1 MTSPKKL
8 EANRRNALKST
19 GPRTPA
25 GKARSSRNGAR
36 HGLYAVDPAL
46 PGLERRETWEA
57 HREGV
62 LRSLAPDGYLEEV
75 LSERV
80 AFLLWRLRRVARY
93 EREAVLAS
101 WKRAEDVPSFHAV
114 AGGTSLLSPED
125 YRSAREEAAQD
136 LRFLESLA
144 GLPEDARL
152 DREDA
157 ASAFW
162 AVHHEADERVET
174 EGFSVSVPGL
184 PDGED
189 DFDAF
194 DAWTAGLFRVAV
206 ETYAGAVGSSPEVF
220 YRETLDALRYKRDT
234 AERNEKKAFEA
245 RQAERHERL
254 LLKGELVDKVT
265 KYETT
270 VERSLFRTLHEL
282 QRLQAAR
289 AGGPVLAPVAV
300 DVDVETDAGG
310 LTLEAEVV
318 PAPAE

>member
-1 MTSPKKL
+1 VTSPKKL

-19 GPRTPA
+19 GPKTPA

-62 LRSLAPDGYLEEV
+62 LRSLSPDGYLEEV
-75 LSERV
+75 FAERV

-101 WKRAEDVPSFHAV
+101 WKKAEETFSASRPA
-114 AGGTSLLSPED
+114 LSPEA
-125 YRSAREEAAQD
+125 YRTEREEAVRD
-136 LRFLESLA
+136 LHFLEALA

-157 ASAFW
+157 LSAFW
-162 AVHHEADERVET
+162 EVHNQADQRVED
-174 EGFSVSVPGL
+174 EDFSVHVPGL
-184 PDGED
+184 PDDSDELED
-189 DFDAF
+189 FAG
-194 DAWTAGLFRVAV
+194 WTAGLFRVAV
-206 ETYAGAVGSSPEVF
+206 AAYAGAVNLSPEVF
-220 YRETLDALRYKRDT
+220 YRDALRTLRYKVDT
-234 AERNEKKAFEA
+234 AERNEKKALEA
-245 RQAERHERL
+245 RQTDRHERL
-254 LLKGELVDKVT
+254 LLKGELVDKLA

-289 AGGPVLAPVAV
+289 AGGPVLPPVAV
-300 DVDVETDAGG
+300 DVEVDVDGDSYTVD
-310 LTLEAEVV
+310 AEVV
-318 PAPAE
+318 PAPAGPEVG

>member
-1 MTSPKKL
+1 MTSLKKL

-19 GPRTPA
+19 GPRSPE
-25 GKARSSRNGAR
+25 GKARSSRNGTR

-75 LSERV
+75 LAERV

-101 WKRAEDVPSFHAV
+101 WRRAEDVPSFHAV
-114 AGGTSLLSPED
+114 AGGTPLLSPEA
-125 YRSAREEAAQD
+125 YRSAREEADRD
-136 LRFLESLA
+136 LRFLERLA
-144 GLPEDARL
+144 
-152 DREDA
+152 
-157 ASAFW
+157 
-162 AVHHEADERVET
+162 
-174 EGFSVSVPGL
+174 GL
-184 PDGED
+184 PDGEPLD
-189 DFDAF
+189 GEEAASALWTVHEEAARQAEVEELHVSVAGLPDDEDERADFDG
-194 DAWTAGLFRVAV
+194 WTAGLFR
-206 ETYAGAVGSSPEVF
+206 GAVAAYARTLNLTPED
-220 YRETLDALRYKRDT
+220 LHGDALRTVRYKRDT

-245 RQAERHERL
+245 RQAERHKRL

-300 DVDVETDAGG
+300 DVDVETDGG
-310 LTLEAEVV
+310 SYTLEAEVV